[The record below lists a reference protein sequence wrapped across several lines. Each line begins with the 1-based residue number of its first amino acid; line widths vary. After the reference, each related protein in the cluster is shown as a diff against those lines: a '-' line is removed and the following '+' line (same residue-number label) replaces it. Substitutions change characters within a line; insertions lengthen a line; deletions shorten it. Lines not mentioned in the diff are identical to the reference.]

1 MRTISPIIDAKELNA
16 IYNDDKLVIIDT
28 SNGPGAK
35 AAYDA
40 KHLQGALYM
49 DLNTQLADIK
59 ENAADGGRHPLPAA
73 AQFAETL
80 AGIGISNNSHVVIY
94 DDKNGSNAAARLW
107 WMLRSIG
114 HEKVQV
120 LNGGIQAAEK
130 EGLPVSAVAVI
141 PKTVA
146 TYQSKGW
153 LWPQATIA
161 DVEQKAQDKNYS
173 VIDVRDAYRYK
184 GESEPI
190 DLVAGHIPGAV
201 NIPFS
206 GNLDENGLFLSPQAL
221 QEKYNA
227 VLQDMPAQNIIVHC
241 GSGVT
246 ACHTILAMAHAGL
259 EIPALYVGSWSE
271 WSRNDKP
278 VAKGE

>member
-1 MRTISPIIDAKELNA
+1 MSTISPIIQAKELAALYGNA
-16 IYNDDKLVIIDT
+16 GLVIIDT
-28 SNGPGAK
+28 SNGPNAK

-49 DLNTQLADIK
+49 DLNTQMADIK
-59 ENAADGGRHPLPAA
+59 ENAADGGRHPLPSAE
-73 AQFAETL
+73 QFAATL
-80 AGIGISNNSHVVIY
+80 TSLGISNDSHVVIY

-120 LNGGIQAAEK
+120 LSGGIQSAEK
-130 EGLPVSAVAVI
+130 EGLAMSAATAGI
-141 PKTVA
+141 KTA
-146 TYQSKGW
+146 APYQTKGW
-153 LWPQATIA
+153 QWPQVAID
-161 DVEQKAQDKNYS
+161 DVEQKAKDKNYA
-173 VIDVRDAYRYK
+173 VIDVRDAYRFK

-190 DLVAGHIPGAV
+190 DLVAGHIPGAI

-206 GNLDENGLFLSPQAL
+206 SNLDEEGLFLSPKAL
-221 QEKYNA
+221 KEKYHA
-227 VLQDMPAQNIIVHC
+227 LLQDMPAENIIVHC

-246 ACHTILAMAHAGL
+246 ACHTILAMAHAGM

-278 VAKGE
+278 IAIGE